1 MPVASRLTCCDASV
15 TIAAMSAPLVRP
27 AILVAAL
34 AAGVACAGCRE
45 GAPDAA
51 NALPFGFLDAPVPQS
66 SVARVTRVAGWA
78 LDDGAVR
85 RVDVYVDGRFVG
97 SATPALSRPD
107 VAAAFPGHA
116 GGAQAG
122 WELPVDLGGGSQ
134 PREILAQAVDDRGAT
149 RDLGVVSVTVVPRP

>member
-1 MPVASRLTCCDASV
+1 MPVASRLMCRDASA
-15 TIAAMSAPLVRP
+15 TIAAMIAPLVRP

-34 AAGVACAGCRE
+34 AAGAGGPGCAER
-45 GAPDAA
+45 APDAA
-51 NALPFGFLDAPVPQS
+51 NALPFGFLDAPVPGA

-78 LDDGAVR
+78 LDDGTVR

-116 GGAQAG
+116 DGGQAG
-122 WELPVDLGGGSQ
+122 WELPVDLGMGTQ

-149 RDLGVVSVTVVPRP
+149 RDIGVVSVMVVPHP